1 MIEDEI
7 VSIVINGLVWG
18 VSLTMI
24 IGVMAWGVRAVIGI
38 FQQAANV

>member
-7 VSIVINGLVWG
+7 VNIVITGLVWG